1 MNTFLMEFLNPKVL
15 FPVVLSI
22 LIMYLWSRKTRSGDV
37 LLLTQVEDIKST
49 LQTLLREIES
59 LQKEAEAALKT
70 ANDIVVSKST
80 NE

>member
-1 MNTFLMEFLNPKVL
+1 MEFLNPKVL

-70 ANDIVVSKST
+70 ANEIVVSKST